1 MGYEQFV
8 RKIFPFVGN
17 QYNIADEEKNNEKK
31 TLIVTL
37 EELINKSKGCVVDF
51 AAGKLLGKEE
61 VTDPSSIL
69 NHFMFMP
76 INNSPETVN
85 DFDCMYPIDQQTVYV
100 SFEGDFET
108 EDASIAAMFGK
119 EAPYTFHLLTTSESA
134 PETLEI
140 TSDML
145 GLKYVKFI
153 KLDDTQFAIEYELGE
168 NLKPIEGPEPAPQ
181 PEPEPEPEVEE

>member
-1 MGYEQFV
+1 MGYERFV
-8 RKIFPFVGN
+8 RKVFPFIGN
-17 QYNIADEEKNNEKK
+17 QYNIADEEKKSEKK

-37 EELINKSKGCVVDF
+37 EELINIGDGCIVDF

-61 VTDPSSIL
+61 VADPSSVL

-76 INNSPETVN
+76 INSSPETVN
-85 DFDCMYPIDQQTVYV
+85 GFDCMYPVDPQAVYV

-108 EDASIAAMFGK
+108 EEASIAAVFDK
-119 EAPYTFHLLTTSESA
+119 EAPYTFHLLTTSEGA

-140 TSDML
+140 TPDML

-168 NLKPIEGPEPAPQ
+168 NLKPIESPETTPVEEPT
-181 PEPEPEPEVEE
+181 EPEGE

>member
-17 QYNIADEEKNNEKK
+17 QYNIADEEKKSEKK

-37 EELINKSKGCVVDF
+37 EELINKSKGTVVDF
-51 AAGKLLGKEE
+51 ARGKLLGQEE
-61 VTDPSSIL
+61 VADPSSVL

-76 INNSPETVN
+76 IVNSPETVN
-85 DFDCMYPIDQQTVYV
+85 DFDCMYLVDPQTAYV

-108 EDASIAAMFGK
+108 EDSSIAAIFGK
-119 EAPYTFHLLTTSESA
+119 EAPYTFHLLTTSEGA

-140 TSDML
+140 TPDML

-153 KLDDTQFAIEYELGE
+153 KLDDTQFVIEYELGE
-168 NLKPIEGPEPAPQ
+168 NLKPTESPENTTPVEEST
-181 PEPEPEPEVEE
+181 EPEGE